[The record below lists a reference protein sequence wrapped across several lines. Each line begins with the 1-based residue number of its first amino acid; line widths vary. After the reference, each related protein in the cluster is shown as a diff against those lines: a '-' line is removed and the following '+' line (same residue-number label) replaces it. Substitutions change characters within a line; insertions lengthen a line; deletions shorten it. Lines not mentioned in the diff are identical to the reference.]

1 MFVLGQGSSF
11 KQQATSWS
19 IGLGRYARHALG
31 IIPGETYRKPASH
44 KQLDK
49 IKFIMYRIIKE
60 KIMQTKKMTMQEAI
74 NRIREAVEYYDM
86 VHDTGEEKQTL
97 KNKDYVLKG
106 YYRLMEISNEN
117 K

>member
-1 MFVLGQGSSF
+1 MTDHYLLDHVLDLRVEREFFLGLVLLIIQPQVVSSLFVLGQGSSF

-49 IKFIMYRIIKE
+49 IKFIVYRIIKE
-60 KIMQTKKMTMQEAI
+60 
-74 NRIREAVEYYDM
+74 
-86 VHDTGEEKQTL
+86 
-97 KNKDYVLKG
+97 
-106 YYRLMEISNEN
+106 
-117 K
+117 